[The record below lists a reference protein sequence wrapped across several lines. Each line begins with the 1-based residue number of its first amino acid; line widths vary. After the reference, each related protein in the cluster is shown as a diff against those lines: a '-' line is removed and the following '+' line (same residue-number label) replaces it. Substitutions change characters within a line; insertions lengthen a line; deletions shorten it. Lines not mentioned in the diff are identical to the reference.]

1 MKKRVSL
8 LFGILS
14 LLTVSPLFASKAGWL
29 EDFAKAKSEAATKK
43 KHIFLDFTG
52 SDWCSWCIKMD
63 KDVFS
68 KAEFKDFA
76 KEQLVLLDVDF
87 PNSSP
92 LPPAVKAQNDKLK
105 QTYGIQGFPTL
116 VLLDPS
122 GKEVKRWVGYE
133 AELVAKLRA
142 AIGAK

>member
-14 LLTVSPLFASKAGWL
+14 LLTVSPVFAAKAGWL
-29 EDFAKAKSEAATKK
+29 EDFAKAKSEAAAQK

-68 KAEFKDFA
+68 KADFKDFA
-76 KEQLVLLDVDF
+76 KSQLVLVDVDF
-87 PNSSP
+87 PENKP
-92 LPPAVKAQNDKLK
+92 LPAAVKAQNDKLK

-116 VLLDPS
+116 VLLDPT

-133 AELVAKLRA
+133 PELVAKLRA